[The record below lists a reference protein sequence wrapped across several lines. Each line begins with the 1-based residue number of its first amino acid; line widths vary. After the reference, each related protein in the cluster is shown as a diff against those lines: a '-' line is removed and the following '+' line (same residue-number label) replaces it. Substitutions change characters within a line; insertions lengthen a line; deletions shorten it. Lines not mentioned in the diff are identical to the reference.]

1 MLVLEPSRRYTIKQV
16 KRHRWTQTEHPVDP
30 LASETFT
37 RGERN
42 KEPNE
47 QVLRIMQELGIDT
60 QRTRESVINDAYDNY
75 SAIYLL
81 LLERLK
87 QHRSSIQSERQAWL
101 EQHRRRP
108 SSIAESALRRT
119 ANRSSKSTYI
129 PVHSQ
134 SLFSHLPPSFNFEA
148 NPMPSTIGT
157 AFVNDPS
164 VFQSRPH
171 HGRLLPTL
179 PSDGT
184 SQVYLYNI
192 QSLNNKVGISL
203 SQDSDGGSSL
213 SYVSPPFRESEGVI
227 LTTTMAGKSYR
238 EGDSGGSTSID
249 EGVELDVCDSDSS
262 SIAGQQRPITGG
274 LQNLKSSSQ
283 QSETFTDSPLGSVT
297 SNESTFES
305 FESQLEPDI
314 CESLSSVPQASF
326 STCARPLIVS
336 VCSGHPPRNLT
347 PSNHLKDTSKDS
359 ADRRLTRSPIA
370 FREGRRASDGLM
382 TQGLIAFRQRL
393 IETEKAKGVTELH
406 SVQKEHQALT
416 SHYQWVP
423 TTEEASKQQ
432 EQHTQY
438 CHEWRHSYAG
448 SDDLSRPVLTKQRI
462 SLPDKLCGTVP
473 KSHYTKENVNIKEG
487 EVTVSKPLQQQLFQ
501 HRLQQ
506 KRQTFQKQPVYQR
519 QNFPV
524 PGTEMSRRQMVRQP
538 SYKMAQQQPVLP
550 PLPVDLSTSHLI
562 GDISCP
568 PIAEDGGDN
577 VELGAVNVLS
587 TASVNWTDSSLMYNL
602 GNQNF
607 CFSDVANNLQLV
619 NVSSTESNLK
629 PNLQLTP
636 VAAISSTCQS
646 NFNTLQNLPSSFAAC
661 QISDKSQ
668 ISVTSQ
674 VEEPVLQIQD
684 NQLFKIHPRQ
694 SQHSFQILTPY
705 QPETFQQ
712 ANQPFESQQHQ
723 SYSEEPIDSQNI
735 LTSLQYD
742 ETYFQQFQ
750 PSDKIKKS
758 ETFLLE
764 KEIPK
769 SDKDKCLLSTHIQ
782 GNDHPSSKK
791 SQSTGD
797 INESQFEI
805 RQINFESLN
814 QPHSQQEQNSEQTEQ
829 LQQSSQQA
837 TSQSS
842 HEYQNQV
849 LQDGR
854 IQQFHVP
861 QNNLLQEQTETT
873 HQQLHRV
880 QSGNTSD
887 SFDTSHWFGLQAWHG
902 SPWLQTSAAGTSLW
916 HSMGMATGSAIVHQ
930 PVCESPIL
938 ELPENME
945 S

>member
-1 MLVLEPSRRYTIKQV
+1 MQHSTSVEVDMYRIIDYKKV
-16 KRHRWTQTEHPVDP
+16 KRHRWTQTEHPIDP

-119 ANRSSKSTYI
+119 ANRSCKSTYI

-134 SLFSHLPPSFNFEA
+134 SLFSHLPPPFNFEA
-148 NPMPSTIGT
+148 NPMPSTI
-157 AFVNDPS
+157 
-164 VFQSRPH
+164 
-171 HGRLLPTL
+171 
-179 PSDGT
+179 
-184 SQVYLYNI
+184 
-192 QSLNNKVGISL
+192 
-203 SQDSDGGSSL
+203 DSDGGSSL

-326 STCARPLIVS
+326 STC
-336 VCSGHPPRNLT
+336 
-347 PSNHLKDTSKDS
+347 
-359 ADRRLTRSPIA
+359 
-370 FREGRRASDGLM
+370 RRASDGLM

-487 EVTVSKPLQQQLFQ
+487 EVT
-501 HRLQQ
+501 
-506 KRQTFQKQPVYQR
+506 PVYQR

-562 GDISCP
+562 GEISCP

-587 TASVNWTDSSLMYNL
+587 TASVNWTDSSLI
-602 GNQNF
+602 
-607 CFSDVANNLQLV
+607 
-619 NVSSTESNLK
+619 TESNLK

-636 VAAISSTCQS
+636 VAAVSSTCQS

-694 SQHSFQILTPY
+694 SQHSFQILAPY
-705 QPETFQQ
+705 QQETFQQ
-712 ANQPFESQQHQ
+712 TNQPFESQQHQ

-742 ETYFQQFQ
+742 ETYLQQFQ

-769 SDKDKCLLSTHIQ
+769 PDKDKYLLSTHNQ

-805 RQINFESLN
+805 RQINFETLS
-814 QPHSQQEQNSEQTEQ
+814 QPHSQQEQNSEQTDQ
-829 LQQSSQQA
+829 LQQTSQQA

-861 QNNLLQEQTETT
+861 QNNLLQEPTET

-902 SPWLQTSAAGTSLW
+902 SPWLQTSSAGTSLW
-916 HSMGMATGSAIVHQ
+916 HSMGMGTGSAIVHQ